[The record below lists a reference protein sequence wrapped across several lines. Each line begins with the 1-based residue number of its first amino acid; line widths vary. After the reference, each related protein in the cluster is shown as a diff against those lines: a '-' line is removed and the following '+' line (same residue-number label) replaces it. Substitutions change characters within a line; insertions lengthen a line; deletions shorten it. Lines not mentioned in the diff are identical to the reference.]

1 MGVELFRDIEDRWN
15 RGKFGPEFEACE
27 DVDDRRRWN
36 KGIGLGKQKVFEV
49 RKIYNDISFVDEF
62 VGADFADAQKLYVY
76 GYDQA
81 TNRYVIVD
89 REWKKV
95 KEQLLSALT
104 NFGQPII
111 YVVDANHKNRGELY
125 LLHDW
130 AGADLDLAA
139 AQRTLRNVH
148 ALWKRPVHI
157 ETREGG
163 KGRLLTFDGEEETIK
178 EITPSKE
185 AAQIVAQE
193 KVAGP

>member
-1 MGVELFRDIEDRWN
+1 SGTLATSPGQINPYKMGVELFRDIEDRWD

-36 KGIGLGKQKVFEV
+36 KGTGLGKQKGFEV

-62 VGADFADAQKLYVY
+62 VNADFAEAQKLYVY

-89 REWKKV
+89 RDYKKV

-111 YVVDANHKNRGELY
+111 YVVDANWKNRGELY

-130 AGADLDLAA
+130 GGADLDLTA
-139 AQRTLRNVH
+139 AQRTLKNVH
-148 ALWKRPVHI
+148 AM
-157 ETREGG
+157 
-163 KGRLLTFDGEEETIK
+163 
-178 EITPSKE
+178 
-185 AAQIVAQE
+185 
-193 KVAGP
+193 